1 VYSSESLNAKRRRKA
16 RAAPLIMESMES
28 RHPLDPLIA
37 AADRAL
43 RAIFAPA
50 YASRPIPGDPPP
62 GAHSSASPV
71 GGGPSNVPEHTGAS
85 PGAAGTRSYTRA
97 TPDIAG
103 THVFTEAGVAD
114 DPAYAKAAP
123 GAVAGSARYT
133 QAPQAA
139 AVSSANLSEA
149 ERRESAA
156 LMRVNHAGEVAAQ
169 ALYHGQALVS
179 RSSATRDML
188 LKAAHEETDHLAW
201 CETRL
206 KELGSRPSLLNP
218 LWYCGSFVIGALAA
232 STGDRTSLG
241 FVVETERQVEGHLDE
256 HLARLPAGDTR
267 SRAILNVMRTDE
279 IGHGAAAKTAG
290 ASELPAPV
298 RVLMRHAA
306 RVMTT
311 AAYWI

>member
-1 VYSSESLNAKRRRKA
+1 
-16 RAAPLIMESMES
+16 MERMES
-28 RHPLDPLIA
+28 RHPLDPFIA

-43 RAIFAPA
+43 RAVFAPA
-50 YASRPIPGDPPP
+50 HASRPVPGDPSAAGGPAAA
-62 GAHSSASPV
+62 GVGSAAMNAASASGGTV
-71 GGGPSNVPEHTGAS
+71 GAGQAAPPTGAASLGGP
-85 PGAAGTRSYTRA
+85 
-97 TPDIAG
+97 
-103 THVFTEAGVAD
+103 
-114 DPAYAKAAP
+114 
-123 GAVAGSARYT
+123 
-133 QAPQAA
+133 AA
-139 AVSSANLSEA
+139 ASVGLSAA

-156 LMRVNHAGEVAAQ
+156 LMRVNHSGEVAAQ
-169 ALYHGQALVS
+169 ALYHGQALIS

-188 LKAAHEETDHLAW
+188 LKAAREEADHLAW
-201 CETRL
+201 CESRL

-232 STGDRTSLG
+232 ATGDRTSLG
-241 FVVETERQVEGHLDE
+241 FVVETERQVEGHLEE
-256 HLARLPAGDTR
+256 HLARLPSGDTR

-290 ASELPAPV
+290 AAELPAPV